1 VDLVDELSPQLVLVG
16 RVGGLRFAWLIGSVE
31 RVLPRAEITRVSSPP
46 PGFAG
51 LLDVHGDLLAVV
63 DPRQQLGLPPTTA
76 RPDQH
81 LMLMANSSDSGSG
94 RYLLW
99 VDAIENIV
107 SATVSAFAPT
117 PPASEGMDGVPRM
130 IRVDGELVRVLSA
143 ASFQPDWTPQPTRG
157 SG

>member
-1 VDLVDELSPQLVLVG
+1 
-16 RVGGLRFAWLIGSVE
+16 
-31 RVLPRAEITRVSSPP
+31 
-46 PGFAG
+46 
-51 LLDVHGDLLAVV
+51 
-63 DPRQQLGLPPTTA
+63 
-76 RPDQH
+76 
-81 LMLMANSSDSGSG
+81 
-94 RYLLW
+94 LW